1 MSFSRYLK
9 DLFWAILCFLAII
22 LIMNFILISS
32 TALNKTIDDIIYM
45 NVLIFSIFL
54 AFLIV
59 GYIKWIN
66 IYRDFRNAL
75 YNKENIDG
83 FLPDGEK
90 LEEVLIRETVNLKN
104 EEKLKAIKELKENL
118 NEINDYVAKWIHEIK
133 IPLSVCEL
141 IADEIEEEGLSNIAG
156 ELRQELERINF
167 LVSQVLYTSRASSYS
182 ENFIIEEVNLNSIV
196 KSVIKNNINSFIS
209 KKIEL
214 EMHDLDFNVFTD
226 SKWIFYIIEQIINNA
241 CKYVDVQGR
250 IEIYAEEDDECTRLF
265 IRDNGMGIP
274 YKDIGRIFDRGFTG
288 DNGRKTS
295 KSTGMGLYICKKIAD
310 KLNIKLEVS
319 SQVSQYTEF
328 TIIFYKMADYFNVT
342 KL

>member
-1 MSFSRYLK
+1 
-9 DLFWAILCFLAII
+9 
-22 LIMNFILISS
+22 MNLILISS

-45 NVLIFSIFL
+45 NVLIFSIFF

-66 IYRDFRNAL
+66 TYKDFRNAL
-75 YNKENIDG
+75 HNKENIDG
-83 FLPDGEK
+83 FLPNGEK

-104 EEKLKAIKELKENL
+104 EEKLKEIKELKENL
-118 NEINDYVAKWIHEIK
+118 NEINDYVTKWIHEIK

-182 ENFIIEEVNLNSIV
+182 EDFIIEEVNLNSIV

>member
-9 DLFWAILCFLAII
+9 DLFWTILCFLAII
-22 LIMNFILISS
+22 LIVNLILISS
-32 TALNKTIDDIIYM
+32 TALNKTIEDIIYM
-45 NVLIFSIFL
+45 NVLIFSIFF

-66 IYRDFRNAL
+66 AYKDFRNAL
-75 YNKENIDG
+75 HNKENIDG
-83 FLPDGEK
+83 FLPNGEK

-104 EEKLKAIKELKENL
+104 EEKLKEIKELKDNL
-118 NEINDYVAKWIHEIK
+118 NEINDYVTKWIHEIK

-141 IADEIEEEGLSNIAG
+141 IADEIEEEGLSDIAG

-182 ENFIIEEVNLNSIV
+182 EDFIIEEVNLNSIV
-196 KSVIKNNINSFIS
+196 KSVIKNNVNSFIS

-250 IEIYAEEDDECTRLF
+250 IEIYAKENDECTRLF

-342 KL
+342 KM